1 MYTGV
6 IVENSLTDTTILN
19 TCTTLKT
26 WQDGLWILHKVQA
39 TELQIKQISTSLA
52 DGPWYMHFWNETEDK
67 IIAVFKNKI
76 FIIEAKDQSTWQQ
89 AIEYGHSLGI
99 PSEQL
104 DFLIN
109 QDA

>member
-1 MYTGV
+1 
-6 IVENSLTDTTILN
+6 
-19 TCTTLKT
+19 
-26 WQDGLWILHKVQA
+26 
-39 TELQIKQISTSLA
+39 
-52 DGPWYMHFWNETEDK
+52 MHFWNETEDK